1 MPASTPTSSP
11 RRTSDLLLGAQPWGV
26 TLRTRPV
33 APRLPLRLLPAHA
46 PPLCCHRAPSALCR
60 LHGTL
65 YVNRTGTPART
76 LALARGPCLLSGP
89 PRRHCL
95 LMPRVATMLRTIFCM
110 IIGGQTAKI
119 YSSACTHM
127 PHRIPRRSTH
137 RPTGREWLVW
147 LASERDGC
155 PWPSSRR
162 HPLAYLLTWIYLCVC
177 VRFPI
182 SGERQFV
189 HRRKGLPPFGVRTA

>member
-11 RRTSDLLLGAQPWGV
+11 RRTNALPLGAQPWGV
-26 TLRTRPV
+26 TLRTRPA
-33 APRLPLRLLPAHA
+33 APRPHCGCSGHMLLLSAATGRLRL
-46 PPLCCHRAPSALCR
+46 SAGL
-60 LHGTL
+60 T
-65 YVNRTGTPART
+65 ARSRSI
-76 LALARGPCLLSGP
+76 ALARQPSPSHWLGGPCLLSGP

-95 LMPRVATMLRTIFCM
+95 LLPRVATMLRTFSCM
-110 IIGGQTAKI
+110 KIGGQTAKI